1 MDLMHHFEN
10 LTYGTLWAIWS
21 ILVMSSYRS
30 PGSIYSTGFSCHWEA
45 SMIRSCRSFFAWRGG
60 PYYTDFRPP
69 LAIADFQLQTNNLT
83 TWSGFKESLEAAGE
97 ALRQLDGVGQVVI
110 LLHSPG
116 ATADGQPK
124 GPQNQRFT
132 AAPAAC
138 RDDSKPNSWRKCRVE
153 SYMALASL
161 RDAGVFFFLWLG
173 SSPNVAV
180 LGAKS
185 RLKSRLCLKHEDF
198 GWCFLFICGADVF
211 GGLELCLRD
220 SQNPKHQASLGRSR
234 CKVWRPKN
242 IYPKPCIPSV
252 LPPLF
257 FWYFPH
263 SLPLQSHSFSMFFQL
278 LRFGVFTSGVVSAIG
293 VSNFLKRHLEEL
305 RRDLKGHALAGAV
318 GGAPPGLKTWP
329 PDVVQHEVHLLRR
342 EEELLRYCRLWNIT
356 AT

>member
-161 RDAGVFFFLWLG
+161 RDAGVFFFLMARKLTKCCCFGGEITFEIKIVFETWRFWMVFPFYLWCWRLRG
-173 SSPNVAV
+173 P
-180 LGAKS
+180 GALSS
-185 RLKSRLCLKHEDF
+185 RL
-198 GWCFLFICGADVF
+198 
-211 GGLELCLRD
+211 
-220 SQNPKHQASLGRSR
+220 
-234 CKVWRPKN
+234 
-242 IYPKPCIPSV
+242 PKPETPSI
-252 LPPLF
+252 
-257 FWYFPH
+257 
-263 SLPLQSHSFSMFFQL
+263 S
-278 LRFGVFTSGVVSAIG
+278 R
-293 VSNFLKRHLEEL
+293 
-305 RRDLKGHALAGAV
+305 
-318 GGAPPGLKTWP
+318 
-329 PDVVQHEVHLLRR
+329 
-342 EEELLRYCRLWNIT
+342 
-356 AT
+356 

>member
-161 RDAGVFFFLWLG
+161 RDAGVFFFFYG
-173 SSPNVAV
+173 SEAHQMLLFWGRNHVWNQDCVWNMKILDGVS
-180 LGAKS
+180 
-185 RLKSRLCLKHEDF
+185 
-198 GWCFLFICGADVF
+198 FLFVVLTSSGAWSSVF
-211 GGLELCLRD
+211 AT
-220 SQNPKHQASLGRSR
+220 PKTRNT
-234 CKVWRPKN
+234 K
-242 IYPKPCIPSV
+242 
-252 LPPLF
+252 
-257 FWYFPH
+257 
-263 SLPLQSHSFSMFFQL
+263 
-278 LRFGVFTSGVVSAIG
+278 
-293 VSNFLKRHLEEL
+293 HL
-305 RRDLKGHALAGAV
+305 
-318 GGAPPGLKTWP
+318 
-329 PDVVQHEVHLLRR
+329 
-342 EEELLRYCRLWNIT
+342 
-356 AT
+356 

>member
-138 RDDSKPNSWRKCRVE
+138 RDDSKPNSWRKCRVGCATAKPNPPCE
-153 SYMALASL
+153 TITPMK
-161 RDAGVFFFLWLG
+161 AGWGTAHETLL
-173 SSPNVAV
+173 
-180 LGAKS
+180 S
-185 RLKSRLCLKHEDF
+185 RLS
-198 GWCFLFICGADVF
+198 VV
-211 GGLELCLRD
+211 
-220 SQNPKHQASLGRSR
+220 P
-234 CKVWRPKN
+234 
-242 IYPKPCIPSV
+242 PSN
-252 LPPLF
+252 
-257 FWYFPH
+257 
-263 SLPLQSHSFSMFFQL
+263 L
-278 LRFGVFTSGVVSAIG
+278 L
-293 VSNFLKRHLEEL
+293 H
-305 RRDLKGHALAGAV
+305 
-318 GGAPPGLKTWP
+318 GLK
-329 PDVVQHEVHLLRR
+329 DHLRGWTDA
-342 EEELLRYCRLWNIT
+342 LLDWAT
-356 AT
+356 ALVICFSCFEWFEWF